1 VPRIP
6 KKPPT
11 SPRRTRPNHD
21 EIVSLVGDLEDAVI
35 AAIAKTGA
43 SYAEIEQAARQAG
56 AEADEPRPDAHG
68 LSLRAEAVYDILVA
82 DPNFVGVEDRPR
94 TL

>member
-1 VPRIP
+1 MP
-6 KKPPT
+6 KKSATP
-11 SPRRTRPNHD
+11 PRRTRPTHD

-43 SYAEIEQAARQAG
+43 SYVEIEQAARWAG
-56 AEADEPRPDAHG
+56 AEMDEPRPNAHG
-68 LSLRAEAVYDILVA
+68 LTPQAEAVYDILAA
-82 DPNFVGVEDRPR
+82 DPNFVGAEDRPQ